1 MSFLMVTRIKI
12 IYDRYMHSGA
22 CLHNLLKACREL
34 VQYTVALTSNDR
46 SPAAAQWRHDV
57 AYSTLVLLRSTVA
70 VLEFQSDPSQTP
82 WAVTTTVNAASP
94 LLAADEAAN
103 NGNNNNSANLFVRVF
118 SSLSSVASD
127 DEDSDEDDSLRPQ
140 SPTLTPRLFA
150 HTSPDERT
158 LLEEAC
164 RAPIVLSYNLRKEI
178 LKQRDGKS
186 LDRRV
191 WVHPCNEELRLLG
204 FVADF
209 DLAFSGLRQLVTT
222 PLPFPFVNMARIFLF
237 LWIFTVPF
245 SICHFDFRNGAIVP
259 VTMIVLITFG
269 FMGMECVSI
278 ELSDPFG
285 EDPSDFDD
293 LGLAQVAFEDCY
305 LAIYQCDGDKWAKSL
320 HDRIVPS
327 LNKSA
332 LDEFRQRYKNN
343 WQSVRPNPL
352 S

>member
-12 IYDRYMHSGA
+12 IYDRYMRSGA
-22 CLHNLLKACREL
+22 CLHDLLKSCREL
-34 VQYTVALTSNDR
+34 VQYMVALTSNDR

-57 AYSTLVLLRSTVA
+57 AYSTLVLLRATVA

-82 WAVTTTVNAASP
+82 WAVTATAKAAAP
-94 LLAADEAAN
+94 LLADVNENSSTNDEM
-103 NGNNNNSANLFVRVF
+103 FVRVF
-118 SSLSSVASD
+118 SSLSSIASE
-127 DEDSDEDDSLRPQ
+127 DEESDEDDSLRPQ
-140 SPTLTPRLFA
+140 SPTMTPRLFA

-178 LKQRDGKS
+178 LKQRDGQS

-191 WVHPCNEELRLLG
+191 WLHPCNEEMRLLG
-204 FVADF
+204 FVGDF
-209 DLAFSGLRQLVTT
+209 DQAFSELRQLVTT

-237 LWIFTVPF
+237 LWLYTVPF
-245 SICHFDFRNGAIVP
+245 SICHFDFSNGAMVP
-259 VTMIVLITFG
+259 VTMIFLITFG
-269 FMGMECVSI
+269 FMGMEYVSI

-293 LGLAQVAFEDCY
+293 LGLAQIAFEDCY

-327 LNKSA
+327 LNQSA

-343 WQSVRPNPL
+343 WESVRPNGP
-352 S
+352 SRPA